1 MRMPPFMNKVSVPA
15 FSYSVTREYP
25 YKWFTPVAVVGG
37 ILLTVL
43 FSAINYYSTAY
54 TMVSKTTTDRES
66 FLSRRWPRYIPEIF
80 TSKIQPLCEPSVI
93 PVHSYFHTNQ
103 SGFTYE
109 LYKVD
114 RADVSTTAFTA
125 ALSYTGG
132 PIEEC
137 AVEELSIRFET
148 SNSRSPVLMSI
159 SDWEVTVSCWIV
171 CEVEGQPTSLITRYG
186 PMSTDIMDP
195 RGSLPLGFY
204 GQLSGD
210 QWSMPGLYWA
220 EPLLNAFWLETL
232 IAITTETIQEPAAGS
247 AASRYNLSSGYIT
260 LFPSPD
266 SHEMDIKNESFFGYV
281 EGAFLDQVQGQR
293 YTASSGDE
301 GLFDLVR
308 NKSWPNVWS
317 EVDHFGKAMVSAI
330 YLDLGQWQLP
340 SKTNMLST
348 PESLQFWTTKSV
360 TIAEQNSGWVPWLGD
375 YELPLLT
382 YDDAQ
387 KNNDTATGFLNT
399 TASFIAATYMCQD
412 PVLKSWAN
420 VFVSILVADL
430 VFLRAAWSLYNL
442 IVGYFLK
449 SRHPDANI
457 CDDCLA
463 RKKEDETLA
472 KKPTTTITIASTNI
486 SEEVIELDHLP
497 AQRPSAGQ
505 HESTQ
510 SLLTHRNEESQSLL
524 EVEER
529 HATND
534 TGPSVVRTSPSGG

>member
-1 MRMPPFMNKVSVPA
+1 MRMPSFVNKVSVPA

-25 YKWFTPVAVVGG
+25 YKWFTPVAIVGG

-43 FSAINYYSTAY
+43 FSAINFYSTAY

-80 TSKIQPLCEPSVI
+80 TSKIQPRCEPSVI
-93 PVHSYFHTNQ
+93 PAHSYFETNQ

-109 LYKVD
+109 LYEVD

-125 ALSYTGG
+125 ALSYNGG

-148 SNSRSPVLMSI
+148 SNSRSPVLMTV
-159 SDWEVTVSCWIV
+159 SDWEVTVSCRIV

-195 RGSLPLGFY
+195 KGSLPLGFY
-204 GQLSGD
+204 GQFSGD
-210 QWSMPGLYWA
+210 QWSRPGLYWA

-232 IAITTETIQEPAAGS
+232 IAITTETIQESAAGTS
-247 AASRYNLSSGYIT
+247 ASRYNLSSGYIA
-260 LFPSPD
+260 LSPSPD
-266 SHEMDIKNESFFGYV
+266 SHEMDIKNESFFDV
-281 EGAFLDQVQGQR
+281 EWAFLDPVQGR
-293 YTASSGDE
+293 IYTASSRYE
-301 GLFDLVR
+301 TLFDLVR
-308 NKSWPNVWS
+308 SKSWPNVWS

-340 SKTNMLST
+340 LKTNMLST

-360 TIAEQNSGWVPWLGD
+360 TIAEQNSERFPWFGD
-375 YELPLLT
+375 PELSLLT

-399 TASFIAATYMCQD
+399 TASFIVATYMCQE
-412 PVLKSWAN
+412 PVMKSWAN
-420 VFVSILVADL
+420 VIVSILVADL
-430 VFLRAAWSLYNL
+430 VFLRTAWSLYNL

-463 RKKEDETLA
+463 RKKEDESLA
-472 KKPTTTITIASTNI
+472 KKPTTTSTIASTGM
-486 SEEVIELDHLP
+486 SEEVIEMNHLP

-505 HESTQ
+505 YESTQ

-529 HATND
+529 YATND
-534 TGPSVVRTSPSGG
+534 TGPSVVRTSPLGS